1 MYVVQKRTNLSRL
14 MNKKG
19 CQCRL
24 PTKTRRVLCE
34 KDGVSFLSLLSDSG
48 SLGGGEGGLGGGLD
62 LLLLGRSDG
71 GGILRLTLDRTGVV
85 TSHLLGRAPVL
96 CGRRKY
102 KNTMDDQRARV
113 VRSRTNDDTEKK
125 GKRDSSAPLPHIPA
139 TPFLT
144 HHLLVGDV
152 GSTLLGGPGCGGIF
166 LLRRGF
172 GRLREL
178 CLRRW
183 GVLRCRCVDG
193 LLGKEVRRGWV
204 VDSE

>member
-48 SLGGGEGGLGGGLD
+48 SLGGGLD

-85 TSHLLGRAPVL
+85 TGHLLGRAPVL
-96 CGRRKY
+96 RGRRKY
-102 KNTMDDQRARV
+102 KNSMDDRRARV
-113 VRSRTNDDTEKK
+113 LDQGPMTTPKKKEK
-125 GKRDSSAPLPHIPA
+125 GIRPPPYPHTPA

-144 HHLLVGDV
+144 HHLLVGDVGGV

-178 CLRRW
+178 GLRRW